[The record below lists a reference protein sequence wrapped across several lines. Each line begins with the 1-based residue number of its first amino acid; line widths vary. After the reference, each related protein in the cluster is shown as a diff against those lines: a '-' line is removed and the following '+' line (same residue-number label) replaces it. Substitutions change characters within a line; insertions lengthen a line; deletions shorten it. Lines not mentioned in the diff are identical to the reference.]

1 MAPIKAVLVDDE
13 SDNIKTLELLLKKY
27 CPDVVV
33 EATFTEPKAALKALP
48 KTACDILFLDIEMP
62 EINGFELLKR
72 LKKFDSNVVFVT
84 AHSNY
89 AVRAFKF
96 SALDYILKPI
106 DVDDLKA
113 TIEKHKKTRTTAP
126 DRDMMKQLLS
136 NIDLLSNPKAN
147 KLSLSTQ
154 EGIEILTLSDV
165 DYMKAER
172 SYTMIKRQDK
182 TDLMVSKP
190 LKDFEDMLPHSKFM
204 RIHDSYI
211 INLDKVLRYLRQDG
225 GYAVMR
231 DGTEILISRGRK
243 DDFLKYLQL

>member
-113 TIEKHKKTRTTAP
+113 TIEKQKKTRTTAP